1 MNTMKKFAFGLMT
14 FAVSACG
21 GSKNNEEA
29 ADTTSQEIQN
39 PVATVQGKD
48 GAGTFEVYDFGTFKM
63 HVYNSGDVMGDA
75 SYLVEGKDAIVAM
88 ESPLF
93 KNGEAAFEDYIAKL
107 GKPVAT
113 TITDY
118 HLGASGNSDITEP
131 EGMNA
136 FINGPVYGGM
146 MKGFQKQFGETMVD
160 LPTGKVSEVPFGST
174 QTYAGVTFHFEKGA
188 ASDFPGASIIIGD
201 KVYYTHWMP
210 SKSHP
215 STLQIANATAVDAE
229 LAEAKEALASGC
241 EYFAGGH
248 GGMTTKD
255 AVEFKVQYLTKVKEL
270 IAANKDA
277 KTLAEALKA
286 AFPGP
291 PGDADA
297 LAKALCQK

>member
-1 MNTMKKFAFGLMT
+1 MKKFAFGLMT
-14 FAVSACG
+14 FAVATCG
-21 GSKNNEEA
+21 GNKNNEEV
-29 ADTTSQEIQN
+29 ADSASQEIQN
-39 PVATVQGKD
+39 PVATVPGKD
-48 GAGTFEVYDFGTFKM
+48 GVGSFEVYDFGTFKM

-75 SYLVEGKDAIVAM
+75 SYLVEGKDALVAM

-93 KNGEAAFEDYIAKL
+93 KNGEAAFEDYITKL
-107 GKPVAT
+107 GKPVVT

-118 HLGASGNSDITEP
+118 HLGASGNSDIIEP

-136 FINGPVYGGM
+136 FINGPIYGGM

-160 LPTGKVSEVPFGST
+160 MPTGKVSEVPFGST
-174 QTYAGVTFHFEKGA
+174 QTYAGVTFRFEKGA
-188 ASDFPGASIIIGD
+188 SSDFPGASIIIGG
-201 KVYYTHWMP
+201 KVYLTHWTP

-215 STLQIANATAVDAE
+215 STLQVANAASVDAE

-248 GGMTTKD
+248 GGMATKD

-277 KTLAEALKA
+277 KSLATALRA
-286 AFPGP
+286 AYPDL

-297 LAKALCQK
+297 LANVMY